1 VTVLGEGVNLIC
13 FVFPGQGSQRE
24 KMGEAWTDHPSWELV
39 EEASQVAN
47 RDLGHLL
54 LSADPAE
61 LSMTRNTQIS
71 TFLMSMI
78 ALDSI
83 ERLGISPQ
91 ICAGHSLGE
100 YSALVGAG
108 AMTFDAAVKLVAE
121 RGEAMQLAAEENP
134 GAMAAVLG
142 ASDESVLSL
151 CDAVGEGVFIA
162 NYNSDGQ
169 TVVAGTIEAIDR
181 LIALHKDFGIKRVIK
196 IPVGGGF
203 HTPLINSAQPRLK
216 KALGATRFY
225 DSDIPVISNVDA
237 REHSKASEWPELLLE
252 QLCSPVLWKQSME
265 LLRKSSPK
273 LVVEVGPGG
282 VLTGLFKRSMPEV
295 TALSVSKPEDLEFL
309 IEQVAD
315 QGPLHEWA
323 TYHHGERFYSSERL
337 VVADCAGVFSPD
349 PELVKTGQGATIL
362 VGQRVGSIGSRD
374 VRSPFSGKLQSMIA
388 VEGERVTTGQPIA
401 WLQSEEM

>member
-1 VTVLGEGVNLIC
+1 
-13 FVFPGQGSQRE
+13 
-24 KMGEAWTDHPSWELV
+24 MGEAWTDHPSWELV

-47 RDLGHLL
+47 RDLERLL
-54 LSADPAE
+54 LHADSSE

-71 TFLMSMI
+71 TFLMSMV

-91 ICAGHSLGE
+91 LCAGHSLGE

-142 ASDESVLSL
+142 GSDETITEL
-151 CDAVGEGVFIA
+151 CAATGEGIYIA

-169 TVVAGTIEAIDR
+169 TVVAGTIDAVDK
-181 LIALHKDFGIKRVIK
+181 LMSMAKDFGIKRVIR

-203 HTPLINSAQPRLK
+203 HTPLIKSAQPRLK

-225 DSDIPVISNVDA
+225 DSDISVVSNVDA
-237 REHSKASEWPELLLE
+237 KEHSRASEWPSLLLQ

-265 LLRKSSPK
+265 VFKKISPK
-273 LVVEVGPGG
+273 LIIEVGPGG
-282 VLTGLFKRSMPEV
+282 VLTGLFKRSMPEIS
-295 TALSVSKPEDLEFL
+295 AISVSKPEDLEIL

-337 VVADCAGVFSPD
+337 VVADCAGVFIPD
-349 PELVKTGQGATIL
+349 PDLMMTGPGAKVV
-362 VGQRVGSIGSRD
+362 VGQSVGTIGSKA
-374 VRSPFSGKLQSMIA
+374 VRSPFAGKLQGMIA
-388 VEGERVTTGQPIA
+388 LDGERVTKGQPIA
-401 WLQSEEM
+401 WLQSEEN

>member
-1 VTVLGEGVNLIC
+1 MIC

-47 RDLGHLL
+47 RDLGQLL
-54 LSADPAE
+54 LSADSTE

-91 ICAGHSLGE
+91 LCAGHSLGE

-142 ASDESVLSL
+142 ASDETIDAL
-151 CDAVGEGVFIA
+151 CTTTGDGIYIA

-169 TVVAGTIEAIDR
+169 TVVAGTIDAVDR
-181 LIALHKDFGIKRVIK
+181 LTSLAKEFGVKRVIK
-196 IPVGGGF
+196 LPVGGGF
-203 HTPLINSAQPRLK
+203 HTPLIKSAQPRLK

-225 DSDIPVISNVDA
+225 DSDIPVVSNVDA
-237 REHSKASEWPELLLE
+237 HEHSRASEWPTLLLE

-265 LLRKSSPK
+265 VLKKSSPK
-273 LVVEVGPGG
+273 IVIEVGPGG
-282 VLTGLFKRSMPEV
+282 VLTGLFKRSMPDV
-295 TALSVSKPEDLEFL
+295 TALSVAKPEDLELL

-337 VVADCAGVFSPD
+337 VVADCAGVFAPETSLIDMGSGSPI
-349 PELVKTGQGATIL
+349 A
-362 VGQRVGSIGSRD
+362 VGQRIGTIGSKA
-374 VRSPFSGKLQSMIA
+374 VRSPFAGRLQGMIA
-388 VEGERVTTGQPIA
+388 LDGERVTKGQPIA
-401 WLQSEEM
+401 WLQSEES